1 MPEADAFNTTAE
13 HPADIAAELQ
23 DGIGVLLH
31 VAGSQSTIEPEEIGW
46 IARKL
51 SDAVQRLPRSL
62 THGRKEPQP
71 RAKTTGSQGAAH
83 QV

>member
-1 MPEADAFNTTAE
+1 MS
-13 HPADIAAELQ
+13 DIEQPGDILNELQ

-51 SDAVQRLPRSL
+51 SDAVQRL
-62 THGRKEPQP
+62 Q
-71 RAKTTGSQGAAH
+71 AAIRPDA
-83 QV
+83 